1 MPPLRTRN
9 IFISH
14 AWNYNEHYWKVVKWL
29 DEAQNFSW
37 ENHSV
42 PEHDSCKDDTTIQ
55 KLQECMDKQI
65 GKSNCVVIFAGMYA
79 AYSDWIE
86 YEIREAYIQDKTI
99 IGVKPW
105 GQEKM
110 PQIIQDYADEIV
122 GWNQASVV
130 GAIRKNT

>member
-1 MPPLRTRN
+1 
-9 IFISH
+9 
-14 AWNYNEHYWKVVKWL
+14 
-29 DEAQNFSW
+29 
-37 ENHSV
+37 
-42 PEHDSCKDDTTIQ
+42 
-55 KLQECMDKQI
+55 MDKQI